1 MKRKTIWIAIA
12 LTVCFALAGNLWA
25 APYIDAGSPGGLH
38 FKRIGSTIKISFDI
52 KKAKVTDVSGGDQ
65 DPLIGQY
72 QNIYTTNERYDY
84 TLGTEIAPGI
94 WTTSGET
101 ASVMIQSKAIGGD
114 TYLSG
119 STVAQTIDFNT
130 GAITWSTVMSLVTS
144 HVETLGSSTLKEF
157 SQYGTGQLVFSFATS
172 DELRAFISGTSKLE
186 SISITYASR
195 LGGISGVPE
204 PSQLL
209 LSLMGL
215 ILCGMA
221 LARYGRKS
229 GLPLGSHAPV
239 SF

>member
-1 MKRKTIWIAIA
+1 MKRKAIWIAIA
-12 LTVCFALAGNLWA
+12 LTVCLALAGNLWA

-38 FKRIGSTIKISFDI
+38 FKRVGSTIEISFNI
-52 KKAKVTDVSGGDQ
+52 KEAKITDTSGGNE

-72 QNIYTTNERYDY
+72 QNIYTTNEKYDY
-84 TLGTEIAPGI
+84 TLGKEIAPGI

-101 ASVMIQSKAIGGD
+101 ASVMIQSKSTGGD

-144 HVETLGSSTLKEF
+144 HVETLGSAALREF

-172 DELRAFISGTSKLE
+172 DELRALVSGASKLD
-186 SISITYASR
+186 SISISYASR

-209 LSLMGL
+209 LSLTGL
-215 ILCGMA
+215 LLCGMV
-221 LARYGRKS
+221 LVGFNRKQS
-229 GLPLGSHAPV
+229 RPLGLSGPV
-239 SF
+239 SL